1 MIDLPKGH
9 NILLIGMM
17 GCGKT
22 TIGKKMAEK
31 IGYSHLDTDTS
42 IANAHSKSI
51 HEIFNNE
58 GEDVFRKME
67 KDIIRDLPKT
77 QCVISTGG
85 GMPCYFNNI
94 ALLKQNGLTVYL
106 DTDVEL
112 LFARLKNKNNR
123 PLFSNQ
129 MVQFEQFLQNRISYY
144 EKAHVTIQATNKN
157 PSKIIDEIL
166 ENVNY

>member
-1 MIDLPKGH
+1 
-9 NILLIGMM
+9 
-17 GCGKT
+17 
-22 TIGKKMAEK
+22 
-31 IGYSHLDTDTS
+31 
-42 IANAHSKSI
+42 
-51 HEIFNNE
+51 
-58 GEDVFRKME
+58 ME
-67 KDIIRDLPKT
+67 KDIIRDLPIN

-94 ALLKQNGLTVYL
+94 DLLKQNGLTVYL

-129 MVQFEQFLQNRISYY
+129 IVQFEQFLQNRISYY